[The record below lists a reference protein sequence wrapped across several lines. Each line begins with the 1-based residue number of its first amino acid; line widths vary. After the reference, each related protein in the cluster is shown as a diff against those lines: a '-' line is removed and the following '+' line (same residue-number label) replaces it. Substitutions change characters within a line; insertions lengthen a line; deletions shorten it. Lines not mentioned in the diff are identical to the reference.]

1 MIGPVVE
8 KKWCD
13 ETVQNKKKQELKESI
28 ENMGSLGTLLAKRY
42 SKIFDKYKN
51 L

>member
-1 MIGPVVE
+1 M
-8 KKWCD
+8 K
-13 ETVQNKKKQELKESI
+13 VQNKKKQELKESI
-28 ENMGSLGTLLAKRY
+28 ENPNSLVTPLAKKY